1 MADDNLHALYR
12 ELPSVDQL
20 LGSLPAGLPATDAAH
35 ANATFAARYVLD
47 KLRLEIAAGQHD
59 ADSLARATGKLGETL
74 AAAIPDFSRYSL
86 RPVVNA
92 TGVILHTNLGRAPL
106 SRRAL
111 DHILETAGGYCN
123 LEFDLGTGKR
133 SRREQIAEERFL
145 MVVARQTKI
154 PFRVLRDTYGLSVAN
169 NCAGAMFLVLNALAA
184 GGEVLV
190 SRGEL
195 IEIGGGFRIPEILE
209 RAGAVLRE
217 VGSTNK
223 TRPEDYENAVTDR
236 TRLILRVHRSNFR
249 ISGFTARPDL
259 AQLVLLGR
267 RRNLPVVEDQGT
279 GALAPL
285 ASYGVSGE
293 PTFFDSVAAGVD
305 VITASGDKLLGGPQA
320 GLVFGRRDLMK
331 QIGGSPLARAF
342 RVDKLTYAGLEG
354 TLADYAA
361 GTEAAIPAISMLS
374 LRPEAILRRAE
385 ALAATINRVDFK
397 VSIRPGYSVVGG
409 GTSPGT
415 RLPTHLVRLAHRT
428 QTAATLLTAL
438 RESSP
443 AVIARIAKDRVL
455 LDLRTVAPEHDS
467 VVARILNTIAA

>member
-1 MADDNLHALYR
+1 MADDNLHVLYR

-20 LGSLPAGLPATDAAH
+20 LGSLPADPP

-47 KLRLEIAAGQHD
+47 KLRREIAAGQHD
-59 ADSLARATGKLGETL
+59 AESLARETRKLNETIAATISE
-74 AAAIPDFSRYSL
+74 FSRYSL
-86 RPVVNA
+86 RPVINA

-111 DHILETAGGYCN
+111 DHMLETAGGYCN
-123 LEFDLGTGKR
+123 LEFDLNTGKR
-133 SRREQIAEERFL
+133 SRREQIVEERFL

-154 PFRVLRDTYGLSVAN
+154 SFRDLKNACGLFVAN

-217 VGSTNK
+217 VGTTNK
-223 TRPEDYENAVTDR
+223 TRLEDYDRAITDR

-259 AQLVLLGR
+259 AQLVQLGKS
-267 RRNLPVVEDQGT
+267 RNLPVVEDQGT
-279 GALAPL
+279 GALATL
-285 ASYGVSGE
+285 ASFGVTGE
-293 PTFFDSVAAGVD
+293 PTFIDSVAAGVD

-320 GLVFGRRDLMK
+320 GLIFGRRDLMK
-331 QIGGSPLARAF
+331 QISGSPLARAF
-342 RVDKLTYAGLEG
+342 RVDKLTYAALEG
-354 TLADYAA
+354 TLVDYAL
-361 GTEAAIPAISMLS
+361 GTEAAIPVFSMLS
-374 LRPEAILRRAE
+374 LQPDAILLRAE
-385 ALAATINRVDFK
+385 ALAATVDKSHFK
-397 VSIRPGYSVVGG
+397 VSIRTGHSVVGG
-409 GTSPGT
+409 GTSPGAK
-415 RLPTHLVRLAHRT
+415 LPTHIVSLTHRT
-428 QTAATLLTAL
+428 HSAATLMTAL
-438 RESSP
+438 REASP
-443 AVIARIAKDRVL
+443 AVIARVAKDRVL

-467 VVARILNTIAA
+467 VIARILNTIAA